1 MTLSRTAVHADLFPN
16 LANCQFI
23 YIPKNAGNSICNLL
37 VFSNKTGRN
46 VAEFS
51 PSRTYTGT
59 VMDGEGSEIELLPT
73 AESRCIRKSWEK
85 RNRLRDTRHKTCF
98 YFTLRCRGYP

>member
-1 MTLSRTAVHADLFPN
+1 MTLSRTAVHVDLFLN

-23 YIPKNAGNSICNLL
+23 YIPKNAGNSLCNVLI
-37 VFSNKTGRN
+37 FSNKLVGVLLN
-46 VAEFS
+46 SHE
-51 PSRTYTGT
+51 SRTYTGT
-59 VMDGEGSEIELLPT
+59 VMDVEGSEIELLPT

-85 RNRLRDTRHKTCF
+85 RNRLRDTRYKTCF